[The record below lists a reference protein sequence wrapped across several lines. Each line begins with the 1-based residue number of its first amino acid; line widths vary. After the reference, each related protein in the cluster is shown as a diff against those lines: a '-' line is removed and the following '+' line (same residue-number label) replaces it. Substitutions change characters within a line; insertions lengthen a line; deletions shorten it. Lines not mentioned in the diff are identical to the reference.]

1 MMETTVGD
9 RRRWFQSELD
19 RRCAAGV
26 AARADCPCCGYPTL
40 PEHGAFEL
48 CVLCDW
54 ENDFQDDADADE
66 VLGGPNGDESLTDAR
81 RRFEQYRRSPA
92 SGTPLR
98 RIDGG
103 QDTLAEHVVKRAL
116 IATFDAI
123 MSEADH
129 HRRDALWQQVLVHET
144 ELHRARDEQLRQ
156 LNKMTQT
163 GTLPAACV
171 NPSTSTCHMDQWRH

>member
-1 MMETTVGD
+1 MMETTVG
-9 RRRWFQSELD
+9 
-19 RRCAAGV
+19 A
-26 AARADCPCCGYPTL
+26 AARTDCPCCGYPTL

-66 VLGGPNGDESLTDAR
+66 VLGGPNGDESLTEAR
-81 RRFEQYRRSPA
+81 VRFEQYRRSA
-92 SGTPLR
+92 ALGAPLR

-103 QDTLAEHVVKRAL
+103 QDTLAEHTVKHAL

-123 MSEADH
+123 MTEPDH
-129 HRRDALWQQVLVHET
+129 HHHDALWQQVVAHET

-156 LNKMTQT
+156 LNKTTQT
-163 GTLPAACV
+163 DTPPAACA
-171 NPSTSTCHMDQWRH
+171 NRSASRWIMDRWRQ